1 MKGEIEMDEIKV
13 MLDEEIKAEIEKLN
27 TLDAGSDEKSKAV
40 EDLTKLYKLKIEEQK
55 AAMEQAEQLARRKEV
70 NADRIINIGLQVGL
84 AVGGWIVYDVWH
96 RRGLKFEEEGTITSP
111 WTRNLMSK
119 MFPKK

>member
-1 MKGEIEMDEIKV
+1 MDEIKV
-13 MLDEEIKAEIEKLN
+13 MLNEEIKAEIEKLN
-27 TLDAGSDEKSKAV
+27 TLDAGSDEKSNAV
-40 EDLTKLYKLKIEEQK
+40 DDLTKLYKLKIEEQK
-55 AAMEQAEQLARRKEV
+55 AAMEREEQDARRKEV
-70 NADRIINIGLQVGL
+70 KADRMVNIGLQVGL
-84 AVGGWIVYDVWH
+84 AVAGWIVYDVWH